1 MLPEN
6 KSSLLIDCLSRQ
18 QNKSAK
24 IELWYVNSVTRPY
37 DTKYKQQRNYFL
49 MQQSLAKR
57 RVLTVIMDGVGLSA
71 SEFGNAV
78 ANAKKPNLDWLQKNC
93 LWRTLNAHGT
103 FVGLPSNSDIG
114 NSEVGHNALGAGR
127 VFDQGAKLVQ
137 NAIATG
143 SLYSGETWK
152 KTLNHVRSND
162 STLHFI
168 GLLSDGNVHSHEEH
182 LYSMLRA
189 AKSSGCKRVRIHVL
203 FDGRDVGEKSAET
216 YVARLENVLSELAS
230 PSFDCLVASGGGRM
244 HITMDRYEA
253 DWEMV
258 KRGWDCHVHGKAPN
272 QFASLSEALSNFRK
286 DPKITDQ
293 YIPAFVITKDNKP
306 VGQIKTGDSVVFFNF
321 RGDRSIEIS
330 RAFTEETF
338 TKFDRGPVPKVFYAG
353 MMEYDGDLHVPPQYL
368 VPPPA
373 ISDTLGEFLAKSK
386 VRQFACS
393 ETQKY
398 GHVTYFWNGNR
409 SGYFDK
415 AFEEYLE
422 IPSDSNITFD
432 QKPAMKAHEIT
443 EETIKR
449 MKAKSFDYARINF
462 ANGDMVGHTGRYEAA
477 LSAVETVDQMLG
489 KLIAAARETNTIL
502 MVTADHGNA
511 DEMFDAK
518 EKDFPNWKTTTK
530 RPTPKTAHTV
540 NPVPFAVFDPENQ
553 TQWKLN
559 SEAGDGASLANVANT
574 VLTLL
579 GMTPRNLYLPSLVVK
594 A

>member
-1 MLPEN
+1 
-6 KSSLLIDCLSRQ
+6 
-18 QNKSAK
+18 
-24 IELWYVNSVTRPY
+24 
-37 DTKYKQQRNYFL
+37 

-137 NAIATG
+137 NAIAKG
-143 SLYSGETWK
+143 SLYSGDTWK
-152 KTLNHVRSND
+152 KTLTQVASTGG
-162 STLHFI
+162 TLHFI
-168 GLLSDGNVHSHEEH
+168 GLLSDGNVHSHEDH

-189 AKSSGCKRVRIHVL
+189 AKASGCRKVRIHVL
-203 FDGRDVGEKSAET
+203 FDGRDVGEKSAEV
-216 YVARLENVLSELAS
+216 YVSRLENLLKELRS
-230 PSFDCLVASGGGRM
+230 NDFDCLVASGGGRM

-253 DWEMV
+253 DWDMV
-258 KRGWDCHVHGKAPN
+258 KRGWNCHVHGQAPN
-272 QFASLSEALSNFRK
+272 QFSSLNEALAHFRK
-286 DPKITDQ
+286 DEKLTDQ

-306 VGQIKTGDSVVFFNF
+306 VGQIKTGDSVIFFNF
-321 RGDRSIEIS
+321 RGDRAIEIS
-330 RAFTEETF
+330 RAFTEASF
-338 TKFDRGPVPKVFYAG
+338 TKFDRGVVPKVFYAG
-353 MMEYDGDLHVPPQYL
+353 MMEYDGDLHVPPEYL
-368 VPPPA
+368 VAPPA

-432 QKPAMKAHEIT
+432 QKPAMKALEIT

-449 MKAKSFDYARINF
+449 MKTKSFDYARINF
-462 ANGDMVGHTGRYEAA
+462 ANGDMVGHTGHYEAA
-477 LSAVETVDQMLG
+477 LSAVETVDAMLG
-489 KLIAAARETNTIL
+489 KLIAAAKETSTIL

-518 EKDFPNWKTTTK
+518 EKDHPNWKTSTK

-540 NPVPFAVFDPENQ
+540 NPVPFVVFDPENQ

-559 SEAGDGASLANVANT
+559 SQAGNDASLANVANT

-579 GMTPRNLYLPSLVVK
+579 GMPTRDLYLPSLVVK

>member
-1 MLPEN
+1 MN
-6 KSSLLIDCLSRQ
+6 
-18 QNKSAK
+18 
-24 IELWYVNSVTRPY
+24 
-37 DTKYKQQRNYFL
+37 
-49 MQQSLAKR
+49 QSPANR
-57 RVLTVIMDGVGLSA
+57 RLLTVIMDGVGLST

-78 ANAKKPNLDWLQKNC
+78 ANAKKPNLDWLRQNC
-93 LWRTLNAHGT
+93 LWTTLNAHGT
-103 FVGLPSNSDIG
+103 FVGLPSNADIG

-127 VFDQGAKLVQ
+127 IFDQGAKLVQ
-137 NAIATG
+137 NAISSR
-143 SLYSGETWK
+143 SLYSGDTWK
-152 KTLNHVRSND
+152 KCLNHVATSEG
-162 STLHFI
+162 TLHFI

-182 LYSMLRA
+182 LYSMLRE
-189 AKSSGCKRVRIHVL
+189 AKKSGCKKVRIHAL
-203 FDGRDVGEKSAET
+203 LDGRDVGEKSAEL
-216 YVARLENVLSELAS
+216 YVNRLENLLAELRGLN
-230 PSFDCLVASGGGRM
+230 FDCLIASGGGRM
-244 HITMDRYEA
+244 NITMDRYEA

-258 KRGWDCHVHGKAPN
+258 KRGWDCHVHGNAPN
-272 QFASLSEALSNFRK
+272 KFTSIDQALSHFRK
-286 DPKITDQ
+286 DPKLTDQ
-293 YIPAFVITKDNKP
+293 YIPAFVITRDEKP
-306 VGQIKTGDSVVFFNF
+306 VGAITSGDSVIFFNF
-321 RGDRSIEIS
+321 RGDRAIEIS
-330 RAFTEETF
+330 RAFTEKIF
-338 TKFDRGPVPKVFYAG
+338 TKFERGATPEVFYAG

-415 AFEEYLE
+415 NLEEYLE

-432 QKPAMKAHEIT
+432 QKPSMKALEIT

-449 MKAKSFDYARINF
+449 MHSKSFDYARINF
-462 ANGDMVGHTGRYEAA
+462 ANGDMVGHTGDYDAA
-477 LSAVETVDQMLG
+477 ISAIETVDEMLG
-489 KLIAAARETNTIL
+489 KLIVAARDTNTIL

-518 EKDFPNWKTTTK
+518 EKDFPNWKTSTN

-540 NPVPFAVFDPENQ
+540 NPVPFVIFDPENQ
-553 TQWKLN
+553 SNWKLN
-559 SEAGDGASLANVANT
+559 PDIKETGCLANVANT

-579 GMTPRNLYLPSLVVK
+579 GMKPRDLYLPTLVVG

>member
-1 MLPEN
+1 MNHSP
-6 KSSLLIDCLSRQ
+6 
-18 QNKSAK
+18 
-24 IELWYVNSVTRPY
+24 
-37 DTKYKQQRNYFL
+37 
-49 MQQSLAKR
+49 AKR
-57 RVLTVIMDGVGLSA
+57 RVLTVVMDGVGLSA

-78 ANAKKPNLDWLQKNC
+78 ANAKKPNLDWLKQNA

-103 FVGLPSNSDIG
+103 FVGLPSDSDIG

-127 VFDQGAKLVQ
+127 IFDQGAKLVQ
-137 NAIATG
+137 NAIASG

-152 KTLNHVRSND
+152 KTLNHVATTGG
-162 STLHFI
+162 TLHFI

-189 AKSSGCKRVRIHVL
+189 AKKSGCKKIRIHVL
-203 FDGRDVGEKSAET
+203 FDGRDVGEKSAEI
-216 YVARLENVLSELAS
+216 YVSRLEKVLAELGS
-230 PSFDCLVASGGGRM
+230 NGFDCLVASGGGRM

-253 DWEMV
+253 DWVMV
-258 KRGWDCHVHGKAPN
+258 KRGWDCHVHGLAPN
-272 QFASLSEALSNFRK
+272 QFTSLNQALTHFRK
-286 DPKITDQ
+286 DAKLTDQ
-293 YIPAFVITKDNKP
+293 YIPAFVITKDEKP
-306 VGQIKTGDSVVFFNF
+306 VGRIQTGDSVVFFNF
-321 RGDRSIEIS
+321 RGDRAIEIS
-330 RAFTEETF
+330 RAFTEEKF
-338 TKFDRGPVPKVFYAG
+338 SKFDRGNVPKVFYAG

-373 ISDTLGEFLAKSK
+373 ISDTLGEFLARSK

-415 AFEEYLE
+415 TLEEYLE

-432 QKPAMKAHEIT
+432 QKPAMKALEIT
-443 EETIKR
+443 DETIKR
-449 MKAKSFDYARINF
+449 MRAKSFDYARINF
-462 ANGDMVGHTGRYEAA
+462 ANGDMVGHTGDYEAA
-477 LSAVETVDQMLG
+477 VSAVETVDQMLG
-489 KLIAAARETNTIL
+489 KLVAAARETNTIL

-518 EKDFPNWKTTTK
+518 EKDFPDWRSAVK

-540 NPVPFAVFDPENQ
+540 NPVPFAIFDPENQ
-553 TQWKLN
+553 SQWKLN
-559 SEAGDGASLANVANT
+559 PAAGDSACLANVANT

-579 GMTPRNLYLPSLVVK
+579 GMKQRDLYLPSLVIKV
-594 A
+594 